1 MGDGAYGSGKAR
13 MAASR
18 GGRNSGAGGMPA
30 PFARLLA
37 RDEVIEAYLVP
48 KILSPASPRP
58 GTM

>member
-18 GGRNSGAGGMPA
+18 GGRNNGAGGVPA
-30 PFARLLA
+30 PFAR
-37 RDEVIEAYLVP
+37 DEAIEAYLVP